1 MKRRS
6 VYAVFIWHGFFL
18 ALTLAMI
25 NFGTVLPALVDE
37 LTPSRTVF
45 GLLYSILLAGPY
57 LFNVV
62 FGHFLSTFR
71 YRRPFLIAGIYIR
84 AAAFLGMALFV
95 WFFGRSSPGLVVAS
109 LFVWLVLFA
118 LSGGLAG
125 LVYADIVGKLV
136 PAGERGVLYAVKQ
149 FVSGG
154 ASVAGGFIVAATLGS
169 ASMGFPRGYALL
181 LFIGFVGLMVASG
194 AFWFI
199 EEPPSQVRG
208 KREPLGT
215 LFKSIPGL
223 LKNNPEFRRFV
234 LVENLSGFGLMVL
247 PFYMLFAKESF
258 DLGGSYVGRYLVV
271 QTAGILLSNLVWGA
285 LSRKWSS
292 RAVVAACIL
301 TGAVTPVL
309 ALFSVHFGPA
319 GFYPVFFLTGFMYS
333 GRRVGFEPYL
343 LDIIPDEK
351 RPLFFGIR
359 GTLDILVAL
368 LPPLGGFFVDMTG
381 FVPLFLIVT
390 AVLSF
395 AFFLL
400 ATSRR
405 EKQTP

>member
-57 LFNVV
+57 LFNIL
-62 FGHFLSTFR
+62 FGHFLSAFR
-71 YRRPFLIAGIYIR
+71 YRRPFLILGIYIR

-95 WFFGRSSPGLVVAS
+95 WLFAKTAPGVVVAS
-109 LFVWLVLFA
+109 LFVWLALFA

-125 LVYADIVGKLV
+125 LVYADVVGKLV
-136 PAGERGVLYAVKQ
+136 PRKERGTLYAVKQ

-154 ASVAGGFIVAATLGS
+154 ASVAGGFIVAGTLGS
-169 ASMGFPRGYALL
+169 ASMGFPRGYAVL
-181 LFIGFVGLMVASG
+181 LFIGFLGLMVASA

-199 EEPPSQVRG
+199 KEPPSPALEQ
-208 KREPLGT
+208 REPVGALLRG
-215 LFKSIPGL
+215 IPGIL
-223 LKNNPEFRRFV
+223 RENPEFRRFV
-234 LVENLSGFGLMVL
+234 IVENLSGFGLMVL

-258 DLGGSYVGRYLVV
+258 ALAGSYVGRYLVV

-285 LSRKWSS
+285 LSRKWDSM
-292 RAVVAACIL
+292 AVVRACIL
-301 TGAVTPVL
+301 IGAVTPLL
-309 ALFSVHFGPA
+309 ALISAHFGPA

-343 LDIIPDEK
+343 LDIIPEET
-351 RPLFFGIR
+351 RPLFLGIR

-381 FVPLFLIVT
+381 FRPLFFTVT
-390 AVLSF
+390 AVLAC

-400 ATSRR
+400 GRNRKGRLHA
-405 EKQTP
+405 